1 MGDQQLLISC
11 YRSAVQ
17 WELLTTRT
25 HKSNQCRLG
34 SESHPLHSSSQGTS
48 LLPLECGNVLYSCC
62 SHYPTVPLCPAEDP
76 QLIMDLPRADTAKFV
91 LLQCVKLLQIEE
103 EVRDGT
109 KVYISQAILM
119 FFKPFPGISYL
130 LTLFHSSLFQGEAL
144 NKMKA
149 LNDFVKVSSQKATKP
164 QTKEM
169 MHMCMKQETYRE
181 ALSHLQSPLN
191 PNIILAEVW

>member
-1 MGDQQLLISC
+1 
-11 YRSAVQ
+11 
-17 WELLTTRT
+17 
-25 HKSNQCRLG
+25 
-34 SESHPLHSSSQGTS
+34 
-48 LLPLECGNVLYSCC
+48 
-62 SHYPTVPLCPAEDP
+62 
-76 QLIMDLPRADTAKFV
+76 
-91 LLQCVKLLQIEE
+91 
-103 EVRDGT
+103 
-109 KVYISQAILM
+109 M
-119 FFKPFPGISYL
+119 FFKLSPGISYL
-130 LTLFHSSLFQGEAL
+130 LTLFHPSLFQGEAL